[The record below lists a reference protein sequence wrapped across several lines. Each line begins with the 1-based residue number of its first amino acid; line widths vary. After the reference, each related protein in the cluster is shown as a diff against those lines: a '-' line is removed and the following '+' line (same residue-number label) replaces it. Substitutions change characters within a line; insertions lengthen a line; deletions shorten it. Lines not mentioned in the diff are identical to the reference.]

1 MISILF
7 DESHGQLLRGSD
19 IEDDPEKD
27 TCMSLRGQL
36 NELGFTLVELIDEG
50 ALSEDALSAHD
61 VPVVAAP
68 TKLCSL
74 IEINAIKDFV
84 AQGRAS
90 CRRHNTILTPA
101 HVTDGVFLSPSQN

>member
-7 DESHGQLLRGSD
+7 DESHGELLRVSD

-36 NELGFTLVELIDEG
+36 KELGFTLADLIDEG
-50 ALSEDALSAHD
+50 TLTEDALSAHD
-61 VPVVAAP
+61 VLVVAAP
-68 TKLCSL
+68 TKPFSL

-84 AQGRAS
+84 GQGKAS
-90 CRRHNTILTPA
+90 CRRRNSYSSA
-101 HVTDGVFLSPSQN
+101 GD